1 MARIVILA
9 GAESQLLNLFA
20 RLEDQSEGLGFR
32 FHGDCSTAFAL
43 LAQFP
48 EIAPLYGG
56 RFRRCLLRKWQ
67 VGLFYTFENGHV
79 LVHAALDLRQD
90 PATIRR
96 LLGL

>member
-1 MARIVILA
+1 MAQIVILA
-9 GAESQLLNLFA
+9 GAESHLLTLFA

-32 FHGDCSTAFAL
+32 FHGDCSRTFAL

-48 EIAPLYGG
+48 EIAPIYGG

-67 VGLFYTFENGHV
+67 IGLFYTIEGSRV
-79 LVHAALDLRQD
+79 LVHAALNLHQD

>member
-1 MARIVILA
+1 MAQIVILA
-9 GAESQLLNLFA
+9 GAESHLLTLFA
-20 RLEDQSEGLGFR
+20 RFEDQSEGLGFR
-32 FHGDCSTAFAL
+32 FHGDCGRAFAL

-48 EIAPLYGG
+48 EIAPMYGG

-67 VGLFYTFENGHV
+67 IGLFYTIDNGRV